1 MTKRIYFICLFLS
14 LSVITTAQEV
24 FFADNFRNIYRV
36 DLGTCASTLAT
47 PIRGL
52 PRGEV
57 IKDITFTPDGKLY
70 ALGTQLYEVNLTTG
84 DATAVLP
91 NIFQLENAMVA
102 DNNGLIYM
110 AGGFSLSRVDLRTRT
125 LTYLGVLPRQSAGDL
140 TFRNGKLYLA
150 AINNGLYEVNL
161 RRPDSSTL
169 YMMMNIPNNQAV
181 FGIVS
186 FAGACD
192 SLRTFAIT
200 ASSSAY
206 EIDFDLR
213 RVSATCSNRILQTSQ
228 AFGGASRL
236 EFRGSGSLVIDSLSI
251 SQTAC
256 DQGIGRIGVNTS
268 GGVGG
273 SLYSLNGGAFQRNN
287 VFANLSVGN
296 YRVTVRDSLGCRSL
310 DTMVRLGGTN
320 VPTITAVN
328 VQSIICGRGGTGTI
342 AVSAQSPVSSL
353 QYRLNNQPFNNTST
367 FTNLFA
373 GNYNI
378 TVKDDSGCV
387 ATWRGTIDSIPK
399 PRIVNIDVT
408 QTRCNQNNGALNIRA
423 SNDEK
428 TTLFYSLD
436 GLSFRSDSVFVGL
449 RDSTYRVTVR
459 DSFGCATTQTAQILF
474 SSSVEITDYK
484 IISTKCGNTNGSLK
498 ATVELVRGNP
508 NIAPQISLIPLPPS
522 TQPVLSNFTG
532 DFKNLKSGEYLLK
545 TADQKGCADS
555 VKIQILPS
563 ESLLITDILTNPSLC
578 DAATGSIYAKV
589 KGNNGRVLYSLDNRV
604 FTLDSSFRQL
614 RPNIYAVFVRDTQGC
629 TAQTDAFFLSP
640 ECIVFAPNA
649 FSPNSDGNNDVFTIF
664 SSNDWVENIA
674 QLEIFNRWG
683 DRVFAAQNIPI
694 NDSKLGWNGSFQGL
708 PCNPDVFVYAAQ
720 LRMRDGKILTIKGDV
735 TLLH

>member
-14 LSVITTAQEV
+14 FSVITTAQEV

-36 DLGTCASTLAT
+36 DLGTCTSTLVT

-57 IKDITFTPDGKLY
+57 IKDITFTPDGKFY
-70 ALGTQLYEVNLTTG
+70 AIGTQLYEVNLTTG
-84 DATAVLP
+84 VATAVIP
-91 NIFQLENAMVA
+91 NTFQLENAMVA
-102 DNNGLIYM
+102 DNNGVIYL

-125 LTYLGVLPRQSAGDL
+125 LTYVGVLPRQSAGDL
-140 TFRNGKLYLA
+140 TFRNGKLYLS
-150 AINNGLYEVNL
+150 AINNALYEVNL
-161 RRPDSSTL
+161 RRPDSSIL
-169 YMMMNIPNNQAV
+169 YMTMNIPNNQAV

-186 FAGACD
+186 FASACD
-192 SLRTFAIT
+192 SLRTFAVT
-200 ASSSAY
+200 ASSGVY
-206 EIDFDLR
+206 EIDFNSR
-213 RVSATCSNRILQTSQ
+213 TVSATCSNRILQTSQ

-287 VFANLSVGN
+287 VFANLGAGD

-310 DTMVRLGGTN
+310 DTTVRLGGTN
-320 VPTITAVN
+320 VPTITTVN
-328 VQSIICGRGGTGTI
+328 VQPIICGRGGTGTI
-342 AVSAQSPVSSL
+342 AVAAQSPVSSV
-353 QYRLNNQPFNNTST
+353 QYRLNNQPFSNTNT
-367 FTNLFA
+367 FTNLSA

-408 QTRCNQNNGALNIRA
+408 QTRCNQNNGALNIKA

-428 TTLFYSLD
+428 ARLFYSLD
-436 GLSFRSDSVFVGL
+436 GLSFRSDSIFVGL

-474 SSSVEITDYK
+474 SSGVKITDYK
-484 IISTKCGNTNGSLK
+484 IVSTKCGNANGSLA
-498 ATVELVRGNP
+498 ATAELVRGNP

-522 TQPVLSNFTG
+522 TQPVLSNFVG
-532 DFKNLKSGEYLLK
+532 DFRNLKSGEYLLK
-545 TADQKGCADS
+545 AADQKGCADS
-555 VKIQILPS
+555 VKIRILPS
-563 ESLLITDILTNPSLC
+563 ESIKITDILTNPSLC

-589 KGNNGRVLYSLDNRV
+589 KGNNGRVSYSLDNRI
-604 FTLDSSFRQL
+604 FTSDSSFRQL
-614 RPNIYAVFVRDTQGC
+614 GPNVYAVFVRDTQGC

-649 FSPNSDGNNDVFTIF
+649 FSPNGDGNNDAFTIF

-683 DRVFAAQNIPI
+683 DRVFAAQNMPV
-694 NDSKLGWNGSFQGL
+694 NDVKLGWNGSFQGS
-708 PCNPDVFVYAAQ
+708 PCNPDVFVYSAQ
-720 LRMRDGKILTIKGDV
+720 LRMRNGKILTIKGDV
-735 TLLH
+735 TLLR